1 MSINENNMYTDGSYL
16 SKNPSWHSEDSKWK
30 AEEINKMIKRNKLAP
45 VSVADAGCGAGQV
58 LLHLSELN
66 PGITELRGFDISPQ
80 AIEMA
85 RKSENPKVKFYQ
97 ADIANEITGTF
108 SLILVIDVIE
118 HLNDYAAF
126 LHRISTKAEQFI
138 FHIPLDLSF
147 RTIMKPH
154 ILLQQ
159 RNDVGHI
166 HYFSKEQ
173 VEWIMKDA
181 GFSIT
186 DRFYTLPE
194 IDREKPASFKNWV
207 KKILRKISFSL
218 NKDMSAKL
226 WGGYSIMIL
235 ATKK

>member
-1 MSINENNMYTDGSYL
+1 MYTDGSYL